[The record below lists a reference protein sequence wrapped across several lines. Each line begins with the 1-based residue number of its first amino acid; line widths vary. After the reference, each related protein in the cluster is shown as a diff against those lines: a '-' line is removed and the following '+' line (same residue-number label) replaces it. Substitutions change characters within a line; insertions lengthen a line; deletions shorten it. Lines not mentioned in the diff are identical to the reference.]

1 MSTTALLLLLL
12 LQVISALVEK
22 SCGRD
27 RHIAYRNSRLTFLL
41 RDSLG
46 GNSKTM
52 LVAAVSPAD
61 VNFAE
66 TLSTLKFAQRA
77 KMIKNMAVKNEVLH
91 CKAATT
97 VMTLVITT
105 SSSYSG
111 VLAFSLDS
119 RQCSVL

>member
-1 MSTTALLLLLL
+1 MLSLQFLAVAGSNALPLQLLSPLLLLL

-77 KMIKNMAVKNEVLH
+77 KMIKNMAVKNEVLS
-91 CKAATT
+91 T
-97 VMTLVITT
+97 TLVTTTT
-105 SSSYSG
+105 SRF
-111 VLAFSLDS
+111 L
-119 RQCSVL
+119 

>member
-1 MSTTALLLLLL
+1 LPPLRLLLL

-77 KMIKNMAVKNEVLH
+77 KMIKNMAVKNEVL
-91 CKAATT
+91 
-97 VMTLVITT
+97 
-105 SSSYSG
+105 
-111 VLAFSLDS
+111 
-119 RQCSVL
+119 CSDLL

>member
-1 MSTTALLLLLL
+1 MSDPYVCSCELLLLLVSAAARHMHV

-22 SCGRD
+22 SSGRE

-77 KMIKNMAVKNEVLH
+77 KMIKNMAVKNEVIE
-91 CKAATT
+91 CD
-97 VMTLVITT
+97 
-105 SSSYSG
+105 
-111 VLAFSLDS
+111 F
-119 RQCSVL
+119 R